1 MGLSEHSLVHTTM
14 RIISYPPI
22 VNTWFL
28 FSLFTT
34 SLFYEYQGTDMIT
47 KLLKMQ
53 LLEDDDDEFAYTAP
67 GAEADVGKSADGR
80 PAWMRTLQTSADA
93 LLQLLPNSIQ
103 VLRRTVEN
111 IKDPLYRFFEREV
124 NLGAKLLKEIRQ
136 DLNDVIQICMVSLL
150 QRN

>member
-1 MGLSEHSLVHTTM
+1 
-14 RIISYPPI
+14 
-22 VNTWFL
+22 
-28 FSLFTT
+28 
-34 SLFYEYQGTDMIT
+34 MIT